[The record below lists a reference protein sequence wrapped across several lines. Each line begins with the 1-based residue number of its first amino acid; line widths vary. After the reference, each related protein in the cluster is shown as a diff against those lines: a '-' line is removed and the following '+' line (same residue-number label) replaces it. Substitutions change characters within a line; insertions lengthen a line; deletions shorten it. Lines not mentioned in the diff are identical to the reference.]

1 MLKSMTGFGAFRSEN
16 KRFIISVEVK
26 SLNSKYMDL
35 NLRVP
40 RVFSDKDIEFRNI
53 INEILVRGKVNL
65 EIEMIPK
72 KESLSKIRFNKNL
85 FDLYYAELK
94 GMADKVVASYDDLFK
109 LAIQSPDVMIPE
121 EAQEEVSEVLADVI
135 KGVRQACKA
144 CDNFRIKEGENL
156 SKHLTRSIQ
165 VIDSLLGKIEK
176 NDKARVSKIKKRI
189 KNNFTEIFGAE
200 DIDKSRFEQ
209 ELLYYLEKLDL
220 SEEKVR
226 LQTHLNYFLDTLK
239 SKVSQGKKLGF
250 ITQELGR
257 EINTIGSKANDVS
270 IQKLVVSMKDELE
283 KIKEQLANIL

>member
-1 MLKSMTGFGAFRSEN
+1 MTGFGAFRSEN
-16 KRFIISVEVK
+16 TRFIISVEIK
-26 SLNSKYMDL
+26 SLNSRYMDL

-40 RVFSDKDIEFRNI
+40 KVFSDKDIEFRNI
-53 INEILVRGKVNL
+53 VNEILIRGKVNM

-94 GMADKVVASYDDLFK
+94 GMADKVIAPYDDLFK
-109 LAIQSPDVMIPE
+109 IAIQSPDVMITE
-121 EAQEEVSEVLADVI
+121 EIQDEVSEVLGDVI

-144 CDNFRIKEGENL
+144 CDDFRIKEGKNL
-156 SKHLTRSIQ
+156 SMQLTKSIH
-165 VIDSLLGKIEK
+165 VIDSLLVKIEK
-176 NDKARVSKIKKRI
+176 NDRARVNKIKKRI
-189 KNNFTEIFGAE
+189 KNNFNEIFGTE

-226 LQTHLNYFLDTLK
+226 LKTHLDYFLDTLK

-283 KIKEQLANIL
+283 KIKEQLSNIL